1 MYALSQGL
9 FALPTAVLAKRA
21 IQLGG
26 THWHVLFCLNTDD
39 SLTNHRKAELSI
51 IQIMKDSK
59 KMHLLLTLDV
69 LICDEIGQVPADFIA
84 VIDII
89 LRRIRGNSQY
99 MGGLLIICTLDHTQ
113 IQSFG
118 RNRPFLTSS
127 HIIPCYKM
135 VNLSHSVRAFG
146 DLKYQRLQYICRLHH
161 RKLVEEPELIEEFI
175 SLCSQ
180 CLTFVESWSDP

>member
-1 MYALSQGL
+1 MYALSKGL
-9 FALPTAVLAKRA
+9 LVLPTAVLAKRA

-39 SLTNHRKAELSI
+39 SLTNHRKVELSI

-99 MGGLLIICTLDHTQ
+99 MGGLLII
-113 IQSFG
+113 
-118 RNRPFLTSS
+118 FLFRLMKF
-127 HIIPCYKM
+127 I
-135 VNLSHSVRAFG
+135 LS
-146 DLKYQRLQYICRLHH
+146 Q
-161 RKLVEEPELIEEFI
+161 
-175 SLCSQ
+175 
-180 CLTFVESWSDP
+180 